1 MEAEKVHD
9 PGKKNPEVIC
19 VFDCSEEKEEHI
31 DACSP
36 GNCSPMDP
44 PCMVM
49 GNQFTST
56 MIAQA
61 TTTKSTGGGS
71 LVFGGNYEIIFNWR
85 SFHFN

>member
-49 GNQFTST
+49 GN
-56 MIAQA
+56 
-61 TTTKSTGGGS
+61 
-71 LVFGGNYEIIFNWR
+71 
-85 SFHFN
+85 